1 MDVTFTLI
9 DDKRYGI
16 AISREHG
23 PDIPL
28 MQAPGYDDWM
38 PHDLA
43 HYLVE
48 EHFGIRLGIFGQTAA
63 GGGSFA
69 PDPAERSGRSARTA
83 KRLDSIAHAGVGESE
98 ALVGIC
104 VAAWRR
110 RAYGEPLP
118 PWVSEADT
126 EREGVAACVDRL
138 DELAHRWHAL
148 QPGRSLTLTWPRRLT
163 VDPGR
168 MRAGRRT
175 QKNATQR
182 RGRGH

>member
-1 MDVTFTLI
+1 MDVTFTRM

-16 AISREHG
+16 AISRERG

-28 MQAPGYDDWM
+28 RQAPGYDAWM

-48 EHFGIRLGIFGQTAA
+48 EHFGIRLGIFGQAAA

-69 PDPAERSGRSARTA
+69 PSPAERSGRTARTA
-83 KRLDSIAHAGVGESE
+83 KRLDSVAQDDVGRSE

-110 RAYGEPLP
+110 RAHGEPLP

-126 EREGVAACVDRL
+126 EQDGVAECVDRL
-138 DELAHRWHAL
+138 GEVSRRWHSL
-148 QPGRSLTLTWPRRLT
+148 QPGRSLTLTWPKWLT
-163 VDPGR
+163 VDAGGS
-168 MRAGRRT
+168 RAGRRT
-175 QKNATQR
+175 QKVATRR

>member
-83 KRLDSIAHAGVGESE
+83 KRLDSIAHADVGECGG
-98 ALVGIC
+98 LGGIC
-104 VAAWRR
+104 VAGGGGGAR
-110 RAYGEPLP
+110 G
-118 PWVSEADT
+118 
-126 EREGVAACVDRL
+126 G
-138 DELAHRWHAL
+138 
-148 QPGRSLTLTWPRRLT
+148 
-163 VDPGR
+163 
-168 MRAGRRT
+168 AG
-175 QKNATQR
+175 
-182 RGRGH
+182 